1 MVGLYWYYILSIY
14 IYAWFTV
21 SWYDTVY
28 LIDVSW
34 CYIIDVVWLYNGF
47 LYHVSHTGVNYDVDC
62 GDLMLVETIVLMLI
76 WTGCV
81 CVFGWFFLL
90 PIAVSFGWVPFCPE
104 WQCFGFLHRLAGSLI
119 NRLVGQKAVWLGC
132 FGGVARFRTLMMI
145 GMSNL
150 RSHQGRCPQVPR
162 SALFGLDISLDISL
176 DSVVTDP
183 DR

>member
-1 MVGLYWYYILSIY
+1 M
-14 IYAWFTV
+14 
-21 SWYDTVY
+21 
-28 LIDVSW
+28 
-34 CYIIDVVWLYNGF
+34 N
-47 LYHVSHTGVNYDVDC
+47 HNGVNYDVDC

-81 CVFGWFFLL
+81 CVCLVDSSCCPLQSLLVGFLSVL
-90 PIAVSFGWVPFCPE
+90 NGS
-104 WQCFGFLHRLAGSLI
+104 CFGFLHRLAGSLI

-132 FGGVARFRTLMMI
+132 FGGFARFRTLMMI

-162 SALFGLDISLDISL
+162 SALFSLDVSLDISL
-176 DSVVTDP
+176 DSVMTDP